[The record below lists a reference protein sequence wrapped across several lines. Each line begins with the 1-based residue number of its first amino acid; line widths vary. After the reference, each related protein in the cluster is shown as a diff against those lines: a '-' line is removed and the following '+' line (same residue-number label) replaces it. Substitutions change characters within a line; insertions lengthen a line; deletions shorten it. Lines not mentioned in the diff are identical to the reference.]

1 MPTYEVEIL
10 HRVFVTAVEWIV
22 LEALDEGQASDLV
35 ESELD
40 SMGAI
45 EHLELVIEEDYIQDQ
60 EVEDHSSEIG
70 GVHELTD

>member
-10 HRVFVTAVEWIV
+10 HRVIVTAVEWRV

-45 EHLELVIEEDYIQDQ
+45 EHLELV
-60 EVEDHSSEIG
+60 
-70 GVHELTD
+70 